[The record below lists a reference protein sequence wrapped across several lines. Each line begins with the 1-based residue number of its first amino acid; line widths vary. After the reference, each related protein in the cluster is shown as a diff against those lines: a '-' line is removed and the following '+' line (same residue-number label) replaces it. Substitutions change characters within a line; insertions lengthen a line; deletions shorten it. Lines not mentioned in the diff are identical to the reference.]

1 MRPINFEVE
10 ILNSLNDLFSSEG
23 LIAGGFAR
31 DVQLA
36 KSPKDV
42 DIFIHHTGD
51 MFAVEDMLKMWC
63 ASKADPPL
71 SNYYD
76 GEQFWAMDYSVAKI
90 GDESHAYS
98 SITGIRAVYDMT
110 ICYFQKDMIAYDED
124 TQEASLLYEKPLQLV
139 LTNKEVRKV
148 IDDFPVSLSKAWF
161 DGNKKFG
168 CSEDFL
174 RSTKTK
180 TALYDIGV
188 RPNYLT
194 KIFNKFSD
202 YAFIPEN
209 HELAG
214 VIYGRKSDEINF

>member
-42 DIFIHHTGD
+42 DIFINHTGD

-71 SNYYD
+71 CDYYQ
-76 GEQFWAMDYSVAKI
+76 GEQFWAMDYSVEKLGNI
-90 GDESHAYS
+90 DHPYS
-98 SITGIRAVYDMT
+98 NVTGVRAVYEMT
-110 ICYFQKDMIAYDED
+110 ICYYQKDMIAYEEE
-124 TQEASLLYEKPLQLV
+124 TPEASLLYEKPLQLV
-139 LTNKEVRKV
+139 LTNKNVKKV
-148 IDDFPVSLSKAWF
+148 ISDFPISLCKAWF
-161 DGNKKFG
+161 DSNKKFG
-168 CSEDFL
+168 CDEDFL
-174 RSTKTK
+174 RSTQTK

-188 RPNYLT
+188 KPSYLA

-202 YAFIPEN
+202 YAFIPDN
-209 HELAG
+209 HELAE